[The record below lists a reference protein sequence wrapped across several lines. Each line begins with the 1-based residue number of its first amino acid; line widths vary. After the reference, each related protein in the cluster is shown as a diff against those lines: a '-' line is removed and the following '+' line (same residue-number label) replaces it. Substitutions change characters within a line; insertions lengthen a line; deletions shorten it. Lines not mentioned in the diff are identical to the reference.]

1 MGAEVGVLELQIH
14 DNSAK
19 AASGLGNLASALTRV
34 QKALGSGLRLGNTAN
49 QIGKIVEKMQS
60 AIPEESIS
68 RLERLAS
75 AVEKLNAAG
84 GIKVAGLKGLSGG
97 IGTDVK
103 SVQKDLESGVAD
115 AFDDNKQKIQESQEA
130 ADAFSQSVNN
140 AYQIAQ
146 NMGWQAG
153 DMAEKFRQAFIAWN
167 TMRSAKA
174 LPEYGYTS
182 ETGWTTPEADWK
194 QNAIEVEGYVSDV
207 GTAVQESQD
216 EIIGYMRVWNDVTR
230 QWKSVGYTAEFLR
243 DRIASVAASAN
254 NSSPDGLKD
263 SFERTNSTVDE
274 LKSKVKD
281 LVWLIK
287 DATGGAE
294 GLRSGFQRIVAPIT
308 NVVKQFNKLARY
320 RVLRAVIKQI
330 TEGFK
335 EGVENYYH
343 YSAAVNNG
351 FSAAMDGATTS
362 LLTFKNSIGA
372 AVAPLIQSLIPV
384 LQQVVSWV
392 VTAINYVNQ
401 FIALLSGKTTWSK
414 AIDTTAK
421 AFENTKKNAGGAKKA
436 IKDTDNA
443 VKDLLADFDELN
455 IIQSQTGDNGESGSG
470 GGGGGGGKT
479 ATDYKKM
486 FTEVSGFSDEI
497 KSAVNILKKGF
508 GSVLEVA
515 GLIGTAI
522 LGWKISKSF
531 DGVLGRLGKLTAG
544 LTLSIIGIKLGYGSA
559 VDIGETG
566 ALNAANVVSLI
577 GGAVATAIGGSLLT
591 TAVGMSGGTGI
602 AIGLTVSLIV
612 DLIGYIQG
620 KEDEEDF
627 LKWGNESLTPEEIE
641 ELVRSQ
647 FAFDVDAEITMLSG
661 IITNEKKAREELNAK
676 ITGFKQSFTDA
687 NIAVGVAVE
696 KSDAAPS
703 VIQAAQDAREAIA
716 AIQRLIDTTNESLTA
731 TLKILP
737 PESGGESGEDVLA
750 NLKIADSTLK
760 DYFGGL
766 GEKMAHYMYEGQK
779 TGWKNG
785 EMDAILELMASQQR
799 IVDRAEELRNDQ
811 SILVSAQ
818 AQTRNTLKNGVIDR
832 DTAQSVLQQQTEAL
846 ENYENTVR
854 QAKQTRAES
863 YLNLWSLAQ
872 AAAEEATEKGDTETA
887 KELEN
892 AAQTYKDQA
901 SSILGNLEETVRSKT
916 SETKQK
922 IAGYWAEVLGSVYGK
937 DYQQSFGSSM
947 TDVSYWIFGDSK
959 PGIESGRNLGVQLRK
974 QLETMNPREVGKWL
988 NQYYTDL
995 VKEVDPNGITQKA
1008 IESFGFS
1015 GLSVMPDEIRSQL
1028 LQYMTESLG
1037 DRDLAIDIFKS
1048 AFGISTWGDL
1058 KKYLQQETPEIAEE
1072 TQGAAEIMHESVADA
1087 FANTD
1092 WQNMAD
1098 DEFDSFLLALK
1109 EKFGSEELSN
1119 FLNGGDIDI
1128 PASDIRIPLDV
1139 TLEETVTG
1147 VEGDDYFDYGE
1158 LERKWWTTTWEDFN
1172 LGGSNSGFKPF
1183 NQNQLIASAG
1193 MSGFGGGHGYGGQT
1207 PEETAAGVQAGTAA
1221 IQTDLQTEMANRQ
1234 SDIQN
1239 GVQTGT
1245 GSLLTA
1251 LNSIL
1256 SVAQSINNKQFTVN
1270 IVPSTTLGEVNKQ
1283 SGRRLGRVTGNM
1295 EAPT

>member
-1 MGAEVGVLELQIH
+1 MAEVGVLELQIH
-14 DNSAK
+14 DNSEK
-19 AASGLGNLASALTRV
+19 AASGLDNLANALTRV
-34 QKALGSGLRLGNTAN
+34 KDALGNGLKLGNTAN

-68 RLERLAS
+68 RLERLAN

-84 GIKVAGLKGLSGG
+84 GIKVAGLKGISGG

-115 AFDDNKQKIQESQEA
+115 AFADNKQKIQESQEA
-130 ADAFSQSVNN
+130 ADDFSQSVNN

-167 TMRSAKA
+167 SMRSAKA

-207 GTAVQESQD
+207 GSAVRESQD

-230 QWKSVGYTAEFLR
+230 QWESVGYTAEFLR
-243 DRIASVAASAN
+243 DRIASVAASA
-254 NSSPDGLKD
+254 STASPDGMKD
-263 SFERTNSTVDE
+263 GFERTSSTVDE
-274 LKSKVKD
+274 LKSKLKD
-281 LVWLIK
+281 LAWLIK
-287 DATGGAE
+287 DATGGTA
-294 GLRSGFQRIVAPIT
+294 GLREGFSSLVGPIS

-320 RVLRAVIKQI
+320 RVLRAIIKQI
-330 TEGFK
+330 SEGFK
-335 EGVENYYH
+335 EGVENYYN
-343 YSAAVNNG
+343 YSKAVNNG
-351 FSAAMDGATTS
+351 FSAAMDGAATS

-372 AVAPLIQSLIPV
+372 AVAPLIESLIPV

-392 VTAINYVNQ
+392 VAAINYINQ

-421 AFENTKKNAGGAKKA
+421 AFENTKKNAGGATKA
-436 IKDTDNA
+436 IKGTDNA

-455 IIQSQTGDNGESGSG
+455 IIQSKTSGSGGSGSG
-470 GGGGGGGKT
+470 GGGGGTGKT
-479 ATDYKKM
+479 TTDYKKM
-486 FTEVSGFSDEI
+486 FTEVSKFSDEI
-497 KSAVNILKKGF
+497 KSAVNILKNGF
-508 GSVLEVA
+508 GDVLQLA
-515 GLIGTAI
+515 GLVGATII
-522 LGWKISKSF
+522 GWKISKAF

-544 LTLSIIGIKLGYGSA
+544 LTLSIIGIKLGYGAA

-591 TAVGMSGGTGI
+591 TAVGLSAGTGI
-602 AIGLTVSLIV
+602 AIGLTVALIV

-620 KEDEEDF
+620 KKDKEDF
-627 LKWGNESLTPEEIE
+627 LKWGNKSLTPEEIE
-641 ELVRSQ
+641 KLVKSQ
-647 FAFDVDAEITMLSG
+647 FSFKVDAEITLLSG
-661 IITNEKKAREELNAK
+661 IITNEGKAREELDEK
-676 ITGFKQSFTDA
+676 ITSFKQSLTDA
-687 NIAVGVAVE
+687 NIAVGMAVE

-703 VIQAAQDAREAIA
+703 VVKAAQDAREAIK
-716 AIQRLIDTTNESLTA
+716 AIQRLIDTTNESLT
-731 TLKILP
+731 TTMKILP
-737 PESGGESGEDVLA
+737 PESGGESEEDVLA

-818 AQTRNTLKNGVIDR
+818 AQTRNVLKNGVIDR
-832 DTAQSVLQQQTEAL
+832 DSAKSVLQEQTEAL

-854 QAKQTRAES
+854 QAEQTRAES

-872 AAAEEATEKGDTETA
+872 ASAEEARDRGDEKTA
-887 KELEN
+887 QALED

-901 SSILGNLEETVRSKT
+901 SSILANLEETVRSKT
-916 SETKQK
+916 SETKEK

-974 QLETMNPREVGKWL
+974 QLETMNPQEVGKWL

-1015 GLSVMPDEIRSQL
+1015 GLSVMPDAIRTQL

-1058 KKYLQQETPEIAEE
+1058 EKYLQQESGEIGEAA
-1072 TQGAAEIMHESVADA
+1072 QGASEVIHESVADA

-1109 EKFGSEELSN
+1109 EKFGSDELSN
-1119 FLNGGDIDI
+1119 FLNSGEVDI
-1128 PASDIRIPLDV
+1128 PASDIHIPLDV

-1183 NQNQLIASAG
+1183 NPNQLIASAG

-1207 PEETAAGVQAGTAA
+1207 PEETAAGVQAGTVA
-1221 IQTDLQTEMANRQ
+1221 IQTDLQTGMATRQ
-1234 SDIQN
+1234 SDIQS

-1245 GSLLTA
+1245 SGLLA
-1251 LNSIL
+1251 AINNLL
-1256 SVAQSINNKQFTVN
+1256 SVAQAINNKQFTVN
-1270 IVPSTTLGEVNKQ
+1270 IVPSTTLGVVTRR
-1283 SGRRLGRVTGNM
+1283 SGQGLSRVTGNM